1 MVRCSRDDA
10 SGRLLELPI
19 WMFDRA
25 SCALI
30 EVVAAPRVD
39 LTALGALI
47 ALLRETERADGASSN
62 ARLSGAAMALTTR
75 IGERPMRRL
84 TSVHHDPRG
93 EPRQFDLFASA
104 SAGATRK
111 TPEWRVLP
119 AETRQTLTHLMAR
132 LILEHADGDCAP
144 RREETRH
151 DG

>member
-1 MVRCSRDDA
+1 
-10 SGRLLELPI
+10 
-19 WMFDRA
+19 MFDRA

-47 ALLRETERADGASSN
+47 ALA
-62 ARLSGAAMALTTR
+62 ARDRTRRWRIIECLAFGAAMGTHNPNR
-75 IGERPMRRL
+75 ERPMRRL
-84 TSVHHDPRG
+84 TTSIAIPRG

-104 SAGATRK
+104 RPAHEEDAR
-111 TPEWRVLP
+111 WRVLP